1 MSIHHSSH
9 ISSKIGLCI
18 MNRTLF
24 LLLVVSVMLTAQQ
37 PRTWKKTNFDYTANS
52 SRINDIFFVDTRLG
66 FVVNGIGQI
75 HRTTDGGVTWTRQ
88 LNKGTFTHF
97 RSVGFFDSLNGYAGA
112 LGWGDVNNPNA
123 KDSVILY
130 KTTNG
135 GLLWSPEHQLSSS
148 TIERGFC
155 GMHVVNDSIV
165 YGVGRVR
172 GPAWFY
178 RTTNR
183 GATWT
188 AKNMSAYLPG
198 IIDVRFFSKD
208 SGMIVGLTDTTHELS
223 RSIILSTADAG
234 ETWDTVFVG
243 TRTNEWAWKITFPS
257 RKIGYV
263 SLQRNNNVAPVFIL
277 KTTDGGV
284 TWTPKEFS
292 ATGYFVQGI
301 GFLNDTLGWAGGT
314 SLAPKQTTNGGE
326 TWTSLTIGN
335 SLNRFRKINDSL
347 MYVSGAGVWKYS
359 PGTSLGVDTR
369 SSAVPAAATLQ
380 QNYPNPFNPQTTI
393 EFSVPEEGFV
403 TVSVYDITGAWIKTL
418 YSDHAKKGNVTVS
431 WDGRIESDE
440 EAASGTYFYRL
451 ESKNSIQTKKMIL
464 LR

>member
-208 SGMIVGLTDTTHELS
+208 SGMIVGLTDTTHEMS

-335 SLNRFRKINDSL
+335 SLNRFRKLNDSL

-359 PGTSLGVDTR
+359 PEHRSVWMRGHRPSPPLQHCSRIIRIRSTRRQPSSSLFRRKDSLPSPCMISPARGSRHCTAIMQRRGMLPCRGTEGSK
-369 SSAVPAAATLQ
+369 ATKRPLREHI
-380 QNYPNPFNPQTTI
+380 F
-393 EFSVPEEGFV
+393 
-403 TVSVYDITGAWIKTL
+403 TGWSQRIQYKQ
-418 YSDHAKKGNVTVS
+418 KK
-431 WDGRIESDE
+431 
-440 EAASGTYFYRL
+440 
-451 ESKNSIQTKKMIL
+451 
-464 LR
+464 